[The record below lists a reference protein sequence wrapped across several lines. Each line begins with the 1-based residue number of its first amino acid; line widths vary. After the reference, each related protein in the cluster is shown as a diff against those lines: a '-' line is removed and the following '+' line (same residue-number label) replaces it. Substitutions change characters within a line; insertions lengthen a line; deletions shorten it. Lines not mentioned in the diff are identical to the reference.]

1 MEIAFVGFLESDGMP
16 NLEEIG
22 KKREGSKEGRLRNFI
37 PHSSLI
43 SVINQVRTLLGP
55 PISIQFRH

>member
-22 KKREGSKEGRLRNFI
+22 KKTKEEKAIIINKGGCV
-37 PHSSLI
+37 SL
-43 SVINQVRTLLGP
+43 
-55 PISIQFRH
+55 